1 MSGRL
6 TVSCASACASACE
19 PELPMTPLIWQS
31 IVVQL
36 KLSPQQTLIAE
47 SILRGNQDKQIA
59 EELDLSVATVRTY
72 LNRIFERTD
81 VRDRLNLVLKIFKV
95 AQQMV
100 SQNNDVT

>member
-1 MSGRL
+1 
-6 TVSCASACASACE
+6 
-19 PELPMTPLIWQS
+19 MTPLIWQA

-36 KLSPQQTLIAE
+36 KLSPQQTLIVE

-72 LNRIFERTD
+72 LNRIFERKD
-81 VRDRLNLVLKIFKV
+81 VRDRLNLVLKIFKM

>member
-1 MSGRL
+1 
-6 TVSCASACASACE
+6 
-19 PELPMTPLIWQS
+19 MTPLIWQA

-36 KLSPQQTLIAE
+36 KLSPQQTLIVE

-72 LNRIFERTD
+72 LNRIFERTG
-81 VRDRLNLVLKIFKV
+81 VRDRLNLVLKIFKM

-100 SQNNDVT
+100 SKNNDVT

>member
-6 TVSCASACASACE
+6 TVSCASACA
-19 PELPMTPLIWQS
+19 PELPMTPLIWQA

-36 KLSPQQTLIAE
+36 KLSPQQTLIVE

-81 VRDRLNLVLKIFKV
+81 VRDRLNLVLKIFKM

>member
-6 TVSCASACASACE
+6 TVSCASACA
-19 PELPMTPLIWQS
+19 PELPMTPLIWQA

-36 KLSPQQTLIAE
+36 KLSPQQTLIVE

-81 VRDRLNLVLKIFKV
+81 VRDRLNLVLKIFKM
-95 AQQMV
+95 ARQMV

>member
-1 MSGRL
+1 MSGRP
-6 TVSCASACASACE
+6 TVSCASACA
-19 PELPMTPLIWQS
+19 PELQMTPLIWQA

-36 KLSPQQTLIAE
+36 KLSPQQTLIVE

-81 VRDRLNLVLKIFKV
+81 VRDRLNLVLKIFKM

>member
-1 MSGRL
+1 
-6 TVSCASACASACE
+6 
-19 PELPMTPLIWQS
+19 MTPQVWQA
-31 IVVQL
+31 IVIEL
-36 KLSPQQTLIAE
+36 KLSPQQILIVE

-81 VRDRLNLVLKIFKV
+81 VRDRLNLVLMIFKM
-95 AQQMV
+95 AQQLV

>member
-1 MSGRL
+1 MSGRP
-6 TVSCASACASACE
+6 TVPCASSCA
-19 PELPMTPLIWQS
+19 PELPMTPQVWQA
-31 IVVQL
+31 IVIEL
-36 KLSPQQTLIAE
+36 KLSPQQTLIVE

-81 VRDRLNLVLKIFKV
+81 VRDRLNLVLMIFKM

>member
-1 MSGRL
+1 MSGRP
-6 TVSCASACASACE
+6 TVSCASAYA
-19 PELPMTPLIWQS
+19 PELPMTPLIWQA

-36 KLSPQQTLIAE
+36 KLSPQQTLIVE

-81 VRDRLNLVLKIFKV
+81 VRDRLNLVLKIFKM